1 MKILKPRCFS
11 GRYRN
16 FPSFHTEIKYILHG
30 YCCPPCVWCLLMHPR
45 SLSHVLWFPTTSLL
59 YCQHVPGRGEWLSG
73 DGRHCGSWDSG
84 KHRGNTALKGT
95 LRNVGNLLSA
105 GKEIPFGKSLSN
117 KYHDVFVFRLMCKN
131 SRTSCFSH
139 FYLCESVLKSITS
152 FLLLFQIYWS
162 PVPRAPC

>member
-1 MKILKPRCFS
+1 MVTVVL
-11 GRYRN
+11 
-16 FPSFHTEIKYILHG
+16 
-30 YCCPPCVWCLLMHPR
+30 PCVWCLLMHPR

-59 YCQHVPGRGEWLSG
+59 YCQHVPGWGKWLSG

-105 GKEIPFGKSLSN
+105 GKEIPFGESPSN

-139 FYLCESVLKSITS
+139 FCLCESVLKSITPI
-152 FLLLFQIYWS
+152 LLLFQIYWS